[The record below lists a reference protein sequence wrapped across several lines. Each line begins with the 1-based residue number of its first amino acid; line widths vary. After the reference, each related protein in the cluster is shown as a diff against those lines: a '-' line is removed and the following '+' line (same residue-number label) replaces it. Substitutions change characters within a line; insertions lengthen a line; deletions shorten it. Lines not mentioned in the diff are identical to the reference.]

1 MKTAIDFRL
10 MLLVSKFLED
20 SKESCEK
27 KDISSDGRAS
37 GNNFNATF

>member
-10 MLLVSKFLED
+10 IILNSTFLED
-20 SKESCEK
+20 SKDSCEK